1 MVRKPKPVEVVMRV
15 VGLLILSCSM
25 VVGSR
30 ALATEDPS
38 EVVNGVYVGHR
49 VGGEDKVLVE
59 IRGGSLVVSDKDAVS
74 IGRTEGWALAGP
86 GTKTG
91 GLRFKGELVALSQTT
106 RAGKTRAVRAGAK
119 AFFRFHLESETG
131 EAALCMTAAGSKVP
145 PPTKVPARG
154 SSESEPGATCF
165 ELTRVW
171 RPTALVP
178 ADGCVVACVARNQM
192 KAVGVEQIEADCR
205 AECAR

>member
-1 MVRKPKPVEVVMRV
+1 MRRLGLWMVW
-15 VGLLILSCSM
+15 CS
-25 VVGSR
+25 VFAASP

-59 IRGGSLVVSDKDAVS
+59 VRGGSLVVADKDNVS

-91 GLRFKGELVALSQTT
+91 GLRFRGEVVALSQTT
-106 RAGKTRAVRAGAK
+106 RAGKARVVRGGAK
-119 AFFRFHLESETG
+119 AFFRFHLEPDSG
-131 EAALCMTAAGSKVP
+131 EAALCMTAAGSKVA
-145 PPTKVPARG
+145 PPTKVPTRG

-171 RPTALVP
+171 RPAAPIVP
-178 ADGCVVACVARNQM
+178 VDGCVVACVARNQM
-192 KAVGVEQIEADCR
+192 KAVGVQQIEADCR

>member
-1 MVRKPKPVEVVMRV
+1 MRAIGLMV
-15 VGLLILSCSM
+15 LSCS
-25 VVGSR
+25 VVLGSQ
-30 ALATEDPS
+30 AFATEDPS

-49 VGGEDKVLVE
+49 VGGEDKVVVE
-59 IRGGSLVVSDKDAVS
+59 VRGSSLVVADKDAVS

-91 GLRFKGELVALSQTT
+91 GLRFKGEVVALSQTT
-106 RAGKTRAVRAGAK
+106 RAGKARPVRAGAK
-119 AFFRFHLESETG
+119 AFFRFHLESDTG
-131 EAALCMTAAGSKVP
+131 EAALCMTVPGSKVA
-145 PPTKVPARG
+145 PPTKVPSRG

-171 RPTALVP
+171 KAAAVVP

-192 KAVGVEQIEADCR
+192 KAVGVEQIEAECR

>member
-1 MVRKPKPVEVVMRV
+1 MVMRV
-15 VGLLILSCSM
+15 VGLLVLSWS
-25 VVGSR
+25 VFVGSP

-38 EVVNGVYVGHR
+38 DVVNGVYVGHR

-59 IRGGSLVVSDKDAVS
+59 IRGGSLVVSDRDAVS

-91 GLRFKGELVALSQTT
+91 GLRFKGEVVALAQTT
-106 RAGKTRAVRAGAK
+106 RAGKARGVRGGAK
-119 AFFRFHLESETG
+119 AFFRFHLEPDSG
-131 EAALCMTAAGSKVP
+131 EAALCMTAAGSKVA
-145 PPTKVPARG
+145 PPTKVPTRG

-171 RPTALVP
+171 RPTVVVP

-192 KAVGVEQIEADCR
+192 KAVGAGQIEADCR